1 MSYILANPEIVWD
14 LFLQHVRLTASAL
27 AVALLIALPLGTLL
41 HRYRWLA
48 TPVLGALGILYTV
61 PSIALIILLIPFFGL
76 NPTSVI
82 VALVLYS
89 QVILVRNI
97 VAGLAAV
104 DPAILEAARGM
115 GMNARQRWWRVQL
128 PLALPYIL
136 AGVRIA
142 AIVSIGIATIGAMFN
157 AGGLG
162 RLLFDGITQA
172 GRYDKIW
179 AGAISVGVLALA
191 VNWALL
197 ALERAFDPA
206 ARIRRAERRARDG
219 RPRLPD
225 RQTVENAQPMQ
236 G

>member
-1 MSYILANPEIVWD
+1 MTYILANPEIVWG
-14 LFLQHVRLTASAL
+14 LFLQHLRLTAIAL

-76 NPTSVI
+76 KPASVI
-82 VALVLYS
+82 VALILYS

-97 VAGLAAV
+97 VAGLASV

-115 GMNARQRWWRVQL
+115 GMNAWQRWWRVQL

-179 AGAISVGVLALA
+179 AGAITVGVLALG
-191 VNWALL
+191 VNWGLL

-206 ARIRRAERRARDG
+206 ARIRRAERRAQGG
-219 RPRLPD
+219 RPRHAD
-225 RQTVENAQPMQ
+225 QQTVENTQPMQ

>member
-1 MSYILANPEIVWD
+1 M
-14 LFLQHVRLTASAL
+14 
-27 AVALLIALPLGTLL
+27 
-41 HRYRWLA
+41 
-48 TPVLGALGILYTV
+48 
-61 PSIALIILLIPFFGL
+61 
-76 NPTSVI
+76 
-82 VALVLYS
+82 
-89 QVILVRNI
+89 RNI

-115 GMNARQRWWRVQL
+115 GMNAWQRWWRVQL

-142 AIVSIGIATIGAMFN
+142 AIVSIGIATTGAMFN

-162 RLLFDGITQA
+162 RLLFDGITQV

-179 AGAISVGVLALA
+179 AGAIAVGVLALG
-191 VNWALL
+191 VNWGLL

-206 ARIRRAERRARDG
+206 ARIRRAERRG
-219 RPRLPD
+219 RRG